1 MLPEQEWRAR
11 QLLVGVSRGKQLD
24 SRDADLVRE
33 YLKPE
38 IARGVARGLLSAEI
52 AERAVALWRRRRT
65 RGAFRR
71 WQASRGQK
79 ARKAPLP
86 TRRNWRP
93 IKTANGRYRV
103 T

>member
-11 QLLVGVSRGKQLD
+11 QLLVGVSRGKKLD

-38 IARGVARGLLSAEI
+38 IRRAVTMGLLRSEV

-79 ARKAPLP
+79 ARKAPKP
-86 TRRNWRP
+86 TRRNWHSV
-93 IKTANGRYRV
+93 KGADGRYRV